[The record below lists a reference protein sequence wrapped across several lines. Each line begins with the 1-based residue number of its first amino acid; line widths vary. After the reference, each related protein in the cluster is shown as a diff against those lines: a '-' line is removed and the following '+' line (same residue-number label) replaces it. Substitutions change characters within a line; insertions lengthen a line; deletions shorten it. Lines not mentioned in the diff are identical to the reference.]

1 MGRAQVIVVDTHVLL
16 WWFSSETA
24 KLSASSLAALEN
36 ERNGGKIF
44 VSSITAWEIAILVE
58 RGRICLGRDVLS
70 WLAAV
75 SLVDAVRFV
84 PIDNEIAVLSTQL
97 GPEFH
102 RDPADRY
109 IVATCLKL
117 SAPLVT
123 ADRQIHRY
131 PHVRTIW

>member
-1 MGRAQVIVVDTHVLL
+1 MIVADTHILL
-16 WWFSSETA
+16 WWFNSDVE

-36 ERNGGKIF
+36 ERNGGSIL
-44 VSSITAWEIAILVE
+44 VSSITAWEIAMLVE
-58 RGRICLGRDVLS
+58 RGRIGLGRDVLG

-123 ADRQIHRY
+123 ADRQIRAY